1 MGKIKIDAIRA
12 FVSASSLC
20 ERVVIVLLLIFSASA
35 IAAPDQDGRLLVH
48 IDVETTGLEAG
59 YHELI
64 DAGVIV
70 TTIDGDIVDR
80 LFLRIMPEHPER
92 LDPEAAAVNGFSVSR
107 WRSLEAIE
115 AAEGARAL
123 NAFLRQYS
131 TDRQL
136 IFTAFNVGFD
146 QRFIMYFL
154 KSHNLAFNT
163 FFHYMVL
170 DLPSMAWA
178 LGAKSLSGD
187 GISAHFGIP
196 AEVKD
201 PMLHTGETGAAFNV
215 ALYQAMLGQL
225 SSPQTG
231 LVIQGEDQDQD

>member
-1 MGKIKIDAIRA
+1 MGKAKIFAIRA
-12 FVSASSLC
+12 VVRVYSLC
-20 ERVVIVLLLIFSASA
+20 ERAVPVLLLICSATA
-35 IAAPDQDGRLLVH
+35 FAAPDQDSRLLVH

-70 TTIDGDIVDR
+70 TTVDGDIVDR
-80 LFLRIMPEHPER
+80 LFLRIMPNHPER
-92 LDPEAAAVNGFSVSR
+92 LDPGAAAVNGFSVSR
-107 WRSLEAIE
+107 WRSLEALE
-115 AAEGARAL
+115 VAEGARAL
-123 NAFLRQYS
+123 NAFLRRYS
-131 TDRQL
+131 TDHQL

-146 QRFIMYFL
+146 QRFIMHFL

-178 LGAKSLSGD
+178 LGARSLSGD

-215 ALYQAMLGQL
+215 ALYQAMLRQI
-225 SSPQTG
+225 SSDQTG
-231 LVIQGEDQDQD
+231 LVVQGEGQDQN

>member
-1 MGKIKIDAIRA
+1 MNKVKVDVIRA
-12 FVSASSLC
+12 VVSVSWLC
-20 ERVVIVLLLIFSASA
+20 ERAVLVVLLIFSASTF
-35 IAAPDQDGRLLVH
+35 AASDQDSRLLVH
-48 IDVETTGLEAG
+48 IDVETTGLVAG

-80 LFLRIMPEHPER
+80 LFLRMMPDHPER
-92 LDPEAAAVNGFSVSR
+92 LDPGAAAVNGFSVSR
-107 WRSLEAIE
+107 WRSLDALEADQ
-115 AAEGARAL
+115 GARTL
-123 NAFLRQYS
+123 NAFLLKYS
-131 TDRQL
+131 TDHQL

-146 QRFIMYFL
+146 QRFIMHFL
-154 KSHNLAFNT
+154 KSHNLAFST

-178 LGAKSLSGD
+178 LGAQSLSGD
-187 GISAHFGIP
+187 GISAHLGIP

-215 ALYQAMLGQL
+215 TLYRAMLGQL
-225 SSPQTG
+225 SSHQTG
-231 LVIQGEDQDQD
+231 LVVQGKDQD

>member
-1 MGKIKIDAIRA
+1 MNKVKVDAIRA
-12 FVSASSLC
+12 VVSASSLC
-20 ERVVIVLLLIFSASA
+20 ERAVLVLLLIFSASTF
-35 IAAPDQDGRLLVH
+35 AASDQDSRLLVH
-48 IDVETTGLEAG
+48 IDVETTGLEVG

-64 DAGVIV
+64 DVGVIV

-80 LFLRIMPEHPER
+80 LFLRMMPDHPER
-92 LDPEAAAVNGFSVSR
+92 LDPGAAAVNGFSVSR
-107 WRSLEAIE
+107 WRSLDALEGAQ
-115 AAEGARAL
+115 GARAL
-123 NAFLRQYS
+123 NAFLLKYS
-131 TDRQL
+131 TDHQL

-146 QRFIMYFL
+146 QRFIMHFL

-178 LGAKSLSGD
+178 LGAQSLSGD
-187 GISAHFGIP
+187 GISAHFGIS

-215 ALYQAMLGQL
+215 TLYRAMLGQL
-225 SSPQTG
+225 SGHHTG
-231 LVIQGEDQDQD
+231 LVVQGKDQD

>member
-1 MGKIKIDAIRA
+1 M
-12 FVSASSLC
+12 
-20 ERVVIVLLLIFSASA
+20 
-35 IAAPDQDGRLLVH
+35 H

-80 LFLRIMPEHPER
+80 LFLRMMPDHPER
-92 LDPEAAAVNGFSVSR
+92 LDPGAAAVNGFSVSR
-107 WRSLEAIE
+107 WRSLDALE
-115 AAEGARAL
+115 AAQGARAL
-123 NAFLRQYS
+123 NAFLLQYS
-131 TDRQL
+131 TDHQL

-146 QRFIMYFL
+146 QRFIMHFL

-215 ALYQAMLGQL
+215 ALYQGDVRAVIESPDRIGRSRRKTKTDAQKTGMPRGGAAQL
-225 SSPQTG
+225 EVGRLCARTPEKESHTRC
-231 LVIQGEDQDQD
+231 V

>member
-1 MGKIKIDAIRA
+1 MGKAKICAIKA
-12 FVSASSLC
+12 VLSASSLC
-20 ERVVIVLLLIFSASA
+20 ERAVLVLLLIFSASTF
-35 IAAPDQDGRLLVH
+35 AASDQDSRLLVH
-48 IDVETTGLEAG
+48 IDVETTGLKAG

-80 LFLRIMPEHPER
+80 LFLRMMPDHPER
-92 LDPEAAAVNGFSVSR
+92 LDPGAAAVNGFSVSR
-107 WRSLEAIE
+107 WRSLDALEADQ
-115 AAEGARAL
+115 GARTL
-123 NAFLRQYS
+123 NAFLLKYS
-131 TDRQL
+131 TDYQL

-146 QRFIMYFL
+146 QRFIMHFL

-178 LGAKSLSGD
+178 LGAQSLSGD

-215 ALYQAMLGQL
+215 TLYRAMLEQL
-225 SSPQTG
+225 SSHQTG
-231 LVIQGEDQDQD
+231 LVVQGKDQD

>member
-1 MGKIKIDAIRA
+1 MNKVKVDVIRA
-12 FVSASSLC
+12 VVSVSWLC
-20 ERVVIVLLLIFSASA
+20 ERAVLVVLLIFSASTF
-35 IAAPDQDGRLLVH
+35 AASDQDSRLLVH
-48 IDVETTGLEAG
+48 IDVETTGLVAG

-80 LFLRIMPEHPER
+80 LFLRMMPDHPER
-92 LDPEAAAVNGFSVSR
+92 LDPGAAAVNGFSVSR
-107 WRSLEAIE
+107 WRSLDALE
-115 AAEGARAL
+115 AAQGARAL
-123 NAFLRQYS
+123 NAFLLKYS
-131 TDRQL
+131 TDHQL

-146 QRFIMYFL
+146 QRFIMHFL

-163 FFHYMVL
+163 FFHYIML

-225 SSPQTG
+225 SSQQTG

>member
-1 MGKIKIDAIRA
+1 MGKATISEIRA
-12 FVSASSLC
+12 VFRVYSLC
-20 ERVVIVLLLIFSASA
+20 ERAVPVLLLIFSASTF
-35 IAAPDQDGRLLVH
+35 AAPEQDSRLLVH
-48 IDVETTGLEAG
+48 IDVETTGLETG

-64 DAGVIV
+64 DVGVIV

-80 LFLRIMPEHPER
+80 LFLRIMPDHPER
-92 LDPEAAAVNGFSVSR
+92 LDPGAAAVNGFSVSR
-107 WRSLEAIE
+107 WRSLEALE
-115 AAEGARAL
+115 AVEGAREL
-123 NAFLRQYS
+123 NAFLLRYS
-131 TDRQL
+131 ADHQL

-146 QRFIMYFL
+146 QRFIMLFL

-178 LGAKSLSGD
+178 LGARSLSGD

-215 ALYQAMLGQL
+215 ALYQAMLRQI
-225 SSPQTG
+225 SSHQTG
-231 LVIQGEDQDQD
+231 LVVQGEYQDQD

>member
-1 MGKIKIDAIRA
+1 MGKAKICAIKAV
-12 FVSASSLC
+12 VSVSSLC
-20 ERVVIVLLLIFSASA
+20 ERAVLVLLLIFSASTF
-35 IAAPDQDGRLLVH
+35 AASDQDSRLLVH

-80 LFLRIMPEHPER
+80 LFLRMMPDHPER
-92 LDPEAAAVNGFSVSR
+92 LDPGAAAVNGFSVSR
-107 WRSLEAIE
+107 WRSLDALEAD
-115 AAEGARAL
+115 EGARAL
-123 NAFLRQYS
+123 NAFLLKYS
-131 TDRQL
+131 TDHQL

-146 QRFIMYFL
+146 QRFIMHFL

-178 LGAKSLSGD
+178 LGAQSLSGD

-215 ALYQAMLGQL
+215 TLYRAMLEQL
-225 SSPQTG
+225 SSHQTG
-231 LVIQGEDQDQD
+231 LVVQGKDQD

>member
-1 MGKIKIDAIRA
+1 MGKAKIFAIRA
-12 FVSASSLC
+12 VVRVYSLC
-20 ERVVIVLLLIFSASA
+20 ERAVPVLLLSCSATA
-35 IAAPDQDGRLLVH
+35 FAAPDQDSRLLVH

-70 TTIDGDIVDR
+70 TTVDGDIVDR
-80 LFLRIMPEHPER
+80 LFLRIMPNHPER
-92 LDPEAAAVNGFSVSR
+92 LDPGAAAVNGFSVSR
-107 WRSLEAIE
+107 WRSLEALE
-115 AAEGARAL
+115 VAEGARAL
-123 NAFLRQYS
+123 NAFLRRYS
-131 TDRQL
+131 TDQL

-146 QRFIMYFL
+146 QRFIMHFL

-178 LGAKSLSGD
+178 LGARSLSGD

-196 AEVKD
+196 TEVKD

-225 SSPQTG
+225 SSQQTG

>member
-1 MGKIKIDAIRA
+1 MGKATISAIRA
-12 FVSASSLC
+12 VLRVYSLC
-20 ERVVIVLLLIFSASA
+20 ERAVPVLLLIFSASTF
-35 IAAPDQDGRLLVH
+35 AAPEQDSRLLVH
-48 IDVETTGLEAG
+48 IDVETTGLETG

-64 DAGVIV
+64 DVGVIV

-80 LFLRIMPEHPER
+80 LFLRIMPDHPER
-92 LDPEAAAVNGFSVSR
+92 LDPGAAAVNGFSVSR
-107 WRSLEAIE
+107 WRSLDALD
-115 AAEGARAL
+115 AAEGASAL
-123 NAFLRQYS
+123 NAFLLQYS
-131 TDRQL
+131 TDHQL

-146 QRFIMYFL
+146 QRFIMHFL

-187 GISAHFGIP
+187 GIAAHFGIP

-215 ALYQAMLGQL
+215 ALYQAMLRQI
-225 SSPQTG
+225 SSHQTG
-231 LVIQGEDQDQD
+231 LVVQGEYQDQD

>member
-1 MGKIKIDAIRA
+1 MGKATISAIRA
-12 FVSASSLC
+12 VFSVYSLC
-20 ERVVIVLLLIFSASA
+20 ERALLVLLLIFSASTFA
-35 IAAPDQDGRLLVH
+35 VPDQDSRLLVH

-80 LFLRIMPEHPER
+80 LFLRIMPDHPER
-92 LDPEAAAVNGFSVSR
+92 LDPGAAAVNGFSVSR
-107 WRSLEAIE
+107 WRSLEAL
-115 AAEGARAL
+115 AAAQGARTL

-146 QRFIMYFL
+146 QRFIMHFL
-154 KSHNLAFNT
+154 NSHNLAFNT
-163 FFHYMVL
+163 LFHYMVL

-215 ALYQAMLGQL
+215 ALYQVMLGQL
-225 SSPQTG
+225 SSQQIG
-231 LVIQGEDQDQD
+231 LVIHGEDQDQD

>member
-1 MGKIKIDAIRA
+1 MGKAKICAIKA
-12 FVSASSLC
+12 VLSASSLC
-20 ERVVIVLLLIFSASA
+20 ERAVLVLLLIFSASTF
-35 IAAPDQDGRLLVH
+35 AASDQDSRLLVH

-70 TTIDGDIVDR
+70 TTVDGDIVDR
-80 LFLRIMPEHPER
+80 LFLRVMPDHPER
-92 LDPEAAAVNGFSVSR
+92 LDPGAAAVNGFSVSR
-107 WRSLEAIE
+107 WRSLDALEADQ
-115 AAEGARAL
+115 GARTL
-123 NAFLRQYS
+123 NAFLLKYS
-131 TDRQL
+131 TDHQL

-146 QRFIMYFL
+146 QRFIMHFL
-154 KSHNLAFNT
+154 KSHNLAFST

-178 LGAKSLSGD
+178 LGAQSLSGD

-215 ALYQAMLGQL
+215 TLYRAMLGQL
-225 SSPQTG
+225 SSHQTG
-231 LVIQGEDQDQD
+231 LVVQGKDQD

>member
-1 MGKIKIDAIRA
+1 MNKVKVDAIRA
-12 FVSASSLC
+12 VVSASSLC
-20 ERVVIVLLLIFSASA
+20 ERAVLVQLLIFSASTF
-35 IAAPDQDGRLLVH
+35 AASDQDSRLLVH
-48 IDVETTGLEAG
+48 IDVETTGLEVG

-64 DAGVIV
+64 DVGVIV

-80 LFLRIMPEHPER
+80 LFLRMMPDHPER
-92 LDPEAAAVNGFSVSR
+92 LDPGAAAVNGFSVSR
-107 WRSLEAIE
+107 WRSLDALEADQ
-115 AAEGARAL
+115 GARTL
-123 NAFLRQYS
+123 NAFLLKYS
-131 TDRQL
+131 TDHQL

-146 QRFIMYFL
+146 QRFIMHFL

-178 LGAKSLSGD
+178 LGAQSLSGD
-187 GISAHFGIP
+187 GISAHFGIS

-215 ALYQAMLGQL
+215 TLYRAMLGQL
-225 SSPQTG
+225 SGHHTG
-231 LVIQGEDQDQD
+231 LVVQGKDQD

>member
-1 MGKIKIDAIRA
+1 MGKAKICAIKA
-12 FVSASSLC
+12 VLSASSLC
-20 ERVVIVLLLIFSASA
+20 ERAVLVLLLILSASTF
-35 IAAPDQDGRLLVH
+35 AASDQDSRLLVH
-48 IDVETTGLEAG
+48 IDVETTGLVAG

-80 LFLRIMPEHPER
+80 LFLRMMPDHPER
-92 LDPEAAAVNGFSVSR
+92 LDPGAAAVNGFSVSR
-107 WRSLEAIE
+107 WRSLDALEADQ
-115 AAEGARAL
+115 GARTL
-123 NAFLRQYS
+123 NAFLLKYS
-131 TDRQL
+131 TDYQL

-146 QRFIMYFL
+146 QRFIMHFL

-187 GISAHFGIP
+187 GISLHFGIP

-215 ALYQAMLGQL
+215 ALYRAMLGQL
-225 SSPQTG
+225 SSHQAG
-231 LVIQGEDQDQD
+231 LGVHGKDQD

>member
-1 MGKIKIDAIRA
+1 MNKVKVDVIRA
-12 FVSASSLC
+12 VVSVSWLC
-20 ERVVIVLLLIFSASA
+20 ERAVLVVLLIFSASTF
-35 IAAPDQDGRLLVH
+35 AASDQDSRLLVH
-48 IDVETTGLEAG
+48 IDVETTGLVAG

-80 LFLRIMPEHPER
+80 LFLRMMPDHPER
-92 LDPEAAAVNGFSVSR
+92 LDPGAAAVNGFSVSR
-107 WRSLEAIE
+107 WRSLDALEADQ
-115 AAEGARAL
+115 GARTL
-123 NAFLRQYS
+123 NAFLLKYS
-131 TDRQL
+131 TDHQL

-146 QRFIMYFL
+146 QRFIMHFL
-154 KSHNLAFNT
+154 KSHNLAFST

-178 LGAKSLSGD
+178 LGAQSLSGD

-215 ALYQAMLGQL
+215 TLYRAMLGQL
-225 SSPQTG
+225 SSHQTG
-231 LVIQGEDQDQD
+231 LVVQGKDQD